1 MDSSDSEGFSDD
13 EDFEAELQAAL
24 LLSAEDQGGPPPPSE
39 FSEDT
44 RSPRRQTQYLDR
56 TVDLVSPPSGHD
68 RQRGL
73 SNTELAMAAAGT
85 NLFRN
90 FSILYFLI
98 WRFFLSVPAP
108 HVRNE
113 FSSAIS
119 TQSVVNRKFM

>member
-1 MDSSDSEGFSDD
+1 MFQNFIEQGLDSSDSEGFSDD

-39 FSEDT
+39 FSEET

-56 TVDLVSPPSGHD
+56 PVDLVSPPSD

-85 NLFRN
+85 NINLF
-90 FSILYFLI
+90 
-98 WRFFLSVPAP
+98 
-108 HVRNE
+108 
-113 FSSAIS
+113 
-119 TQSVVNRKFM
+119 

>member
-44 RSPRRQTQYLDR
+44 RSPRRQTQYLDS

-85 NLFRN
+85 NINLF
-90 FSILYFLI
+90 
-98 WRFFLSVPAP
+98 
-108 HVRNE
+108 
-113 FSSAIS
+113 
-119 TQSVVNRKFM
+119 

>member
-24 LLSAEDQGGPPPPSE
+24 LLSAEDQGGPPPPSQ

-44 RSPRRQTQYLDR
+44 LSPRRQTQYLDR

-85 NLFRN
+85 NIDLF
-90 FSILYFLI
+90 
-98 WRFFLSVPAP
+98 
-108 HVRNE
+108 
-113 FSSAIS
+113 
-119 TQSVVNRKFM
+119 